1 MTSFATIVNA
11 VEEGRAVFDNIKK
24 FIVYILASN
33 IPEILPFIAF
43 VLFALPLPL
52 PVQLILAIDLGT
64 DMLPAIALGVE
75 KGEGDIMKRPPRSR
89 AEKLLTSQVLLTAYG
104 VKGPIEAA
112 AGFFCYFAV
121 LLEGG
126 WTFGEQLSN
135 TNPLYMQAITA
146 FFSAVVICQIANVF
160 ASRTRFQSVF
170 SMGLL
175 SNRLVLLGIV
185 SELLILAF
193 IIWNPFSNLIFNTA
207 PIDLRYMLLA
217 VPFAVL
223 LLGVDELR
231 KYFLRKNVNWVI
243 RFFKW

>member
-1 MTSFATIVNA
+1 
-11 VEEGRAVFDNIKK
+11 
-24 FIVYILASN
+24 
-33 IPEILPFIAF
+33 
-43 VLFALPLPL
+43 
-52 PVQLILAIDLGT
+52 
-64 DMLPAIALGVE
+64 
-75 KGEGDIMKRPPRSR
+75 
-89 AEKLLTSQVLLTAYG
+89 G

-112 AGFFCYFAV
+112 AGFFCYIAV

-170 SMGLL
+170 SMGLF

-231 KYFLRKNVNWVI
+231 KYLLRKNVNWVT